1 MIAAL
6 DIVKELPNGQNMR
19 DLMWKTSLV
28 MMAEPEEFVETE
40 KRKNLV
46 RSKVTINAMVGL
58 NRDTVW
64 TEIYHCEFHRL
75 V

>member
-46 RSKVTINAMVGL
+46 RSKVTINAMVDL